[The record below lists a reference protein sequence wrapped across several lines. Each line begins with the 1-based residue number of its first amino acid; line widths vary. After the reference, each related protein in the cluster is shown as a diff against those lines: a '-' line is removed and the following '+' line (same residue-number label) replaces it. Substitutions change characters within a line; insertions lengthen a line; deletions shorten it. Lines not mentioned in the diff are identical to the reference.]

1 MRLTEIFT
9 GERQVTDAGKSQQ
22 TASAGN
28 TQMSRQI
35 RSLVPGQTIQGELIN
50 RNGNEVQ
57 IKLSD
62 DMVLNAK
69 LDQNMNLEIGKNMTF
84 EVRNNGRT
92 LTLSPLFENMAT
104 DATTLKAL
112 EMASLPVNNATV
124 SMTKQLME
132 AGLPVDRNS
141 LQQVFREINNFPQAD
156 VSDIVDLHKLSIPV
170 TEESVVQAASYKNL
184 TYQLVNGMNDVMQA
198 LPDTIQNMLQSGNVE
213 GAARLY
219 EELLAL
225 AGEIGEEGGIPDG
238 EGLEGQGLLKDAA
251 GENSIPGESL
261 SKAEGQGMQSV
272 ENGIIQPRDG
282 AAVENGQISQEAI
295 ISSQSQQA
303 GGKGDA
309 LSQAMALL
317 EELSQA
323 ENAGKGMQGGISEN
337 GGSPDGVITKE
348 NQAQTGGMAGTG
360 DGVSQTAVSGEA
372 LLRELSAASG
382 QTLSQDMT
390 VSQLLHF
397 AGLLLGKAV
406 TEHDTRLIRNLL
418 GGKELQ
424 GALSD
429 SFRKLWTL
437 KPEQVADPKQVEE
450 LYHRLDK
457 QLKGIVQSLENAG
470 QTSSEAF
477 KAASNMSQNLDFLHQ
492 VNQMYTYV
500 QLPLRLQQGN
510 AHGDLYVYTN
520 KKHLA
525 AADGKVSALLHLD
538 MEHLGPVDVYVALQ
552 NEKVSTKFYVQ
563 DDSMLDFLAEH
574 MDILTER
581 LRKRGYDCSCDMQV
595 RGDKEAE
602 ESGQG
607 GGINRLLAKEGHIAL
622 AQYAFDVRA

>member
-9 GERQVTDAGKSQQ
+9 GDRQVTDAGKSQQ
-22 TASAGN
+22 TVPTGN

-57 IKLSD
+57 IKVSD

-124 SMTKQLME
+124 NMTKQLME

-156 VSDIVDLHKLSIPV
+156 ISDIVDLHKLSIPV
-170 TEESVVQAASYKNL
+170 TEESVVQVASYKNL
-184 TYQLVNGMNDVMQA
+184 TYQLVDGMNDVMQA
-198 LPDTIQNMLQSGNVE
+198 LPETIQNMMQSGNVE
-213 GAARLY
+213 GAAKLY
-219 EELLAL
+219 EDLLAL
-225 AGEIGEEGGIPDG
+225 AGEIGEAVGIPDG
-238 EGLEGQGLLKDAA
+238 EESGVQDLLKDAA
-251 GENSIPGESL
+251 GESSVLDEIIQGE
-261 SKAEGQGMQSV
+261 GGGTQSV
-272 ENGIIQPRDG
+272 EDG
-282 AAVENGQISQEAI
+282 SVQLGNAAVQNGQIPQEAI
-295 ISSQSQQA
+295 TSSREQQA
-303 GGKGDA
+303 EGKGDA

-323 ENAGKGMQGGISEN
+323 ENAGKGMQGGITEN

-348 NQAQTGGMAGTG
+348 NQARTGSMAGSG
-360 DGVSQTAVSGEA
+360 YGVSEPAFSGEA

-382 QTLSQDMT
+382 QTLPQDMT

-397 AGLLLGKAV
+397 AGQLLGKAV

-424 GALSD
+424 GALND

-437 KPEQVADPKQVEE
+437 KPEEVADSKQVEE
-450 LYHRLDK
+450 LYHRLNK

-500 QLPLRLQQGN
+500 QLPLRLHQGN

-595 RGDKEAE
+595 RGEKETG
-602 ESGQG
+602 ESGRE
-607 GGINRLLAKEGHIAL
+607 GGINRILAKEGHIAL